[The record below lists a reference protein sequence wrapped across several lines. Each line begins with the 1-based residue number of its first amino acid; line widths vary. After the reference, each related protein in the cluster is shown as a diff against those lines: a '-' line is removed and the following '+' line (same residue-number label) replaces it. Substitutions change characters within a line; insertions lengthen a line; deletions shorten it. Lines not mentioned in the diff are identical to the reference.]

1 MHLINHS
8 ALPRTGHDG
17 CQRQTV
23 AGAAVGP
30 APFEVELLCVDAGS
44 RWSSEPHPLARVLLV
59 MAGSGKQRLGNEP
72 QPFHAPCTL
81 IVPAGLAHE
90 IVNNGVLPLRLV
102 AIASPLP

>member
-1 MHLINHS
+1 MHVINHS
-8 ALPRTGHDG
+8 ALPRNGSDG

-30 APFEVELLCVDAGS
+30 APFEVELLCVDAGG
-44 RWSSEPHPLARVLLV
+44 RWSTAAQPNARVLLV

-102 AIASPLP
+102 AIGGPTP